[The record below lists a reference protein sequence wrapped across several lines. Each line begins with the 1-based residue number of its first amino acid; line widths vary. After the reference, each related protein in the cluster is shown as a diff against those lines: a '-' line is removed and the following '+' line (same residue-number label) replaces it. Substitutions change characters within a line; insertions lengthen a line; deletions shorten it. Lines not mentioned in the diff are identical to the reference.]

1 MVRKIATFLLIASFV
16 FTNSTYSQSTPS
28 VSDSV
33 SAASQGLN
41 PVADEAKVDSGRIN
55 SISGL
60 TPYDI
65 SIPEEFGSIEEVY
78 QGAKDA
84 PLVVHIQNVHAN
96 YKAQVNIKNILNH
109 LTEKYGFSLIQTE
122 GAVSKLDP
130 TVLKFSFVPEANLK
144 VVDYMMREG
153 RITGADAFAVETA
166 MPIDMYGLEDD
177 RYYLENLRL
186 FKAVFSHRQEIDQF
200 LINVDRLINS
210 VGRSLFPQD
219 LMEMTRKT
227 KTFSENKID
236 LIDYLLFLSKTAEA
250 HQLKALTNLEELAT
264 YPNLVRLVRLYFL
277 EQELNQNELKKESES
292 LKAVFGQ
299 KAPEAE
305 ETKQILSHLETP
317 EKGMKPRE
325 YFSKLTDLTERAEV
339 STLGYPQIR
348 KFAEYLIFQD
358 EINREGLFSEMKTY
372 EAYLEQEL
380 FKNPE
385 EQALLALIQ
394 YDNLLQQYFRLGMS
408 RETLA
413 LYLKNQ
419 DKIKPSW
426 ISAHFEEL
434 ARTHQINFPVMPD
447 LAKLDSY
454 MGEVERYYQLVLER
468 DPIFSEKIFSQLKTS
483 NQQKTIVLTGGF
495 HKDGLVQS
503 YKKENISYVI
513 VSPKV
518 DVKEGNENYLK
529 VMLDEDAVVGS
540 VFAGTFALE
549 VVNLMSQATWSY
561 AEKWILAT
569 RAALTLA
576 AARLASAQ
584 MTNEAFLE
592 AMNGY
597 LGTYEKKFD
606 SRTITTRV
614 TFANL
619 SETFATVTMKIKIFV
634 SATEFQ
640 EFELVAEVN
649 VKNGNF
655 TVRPVASKPL
665 TRPAA
670 IIPQQPVAV
679 RPIGGMLE
687 VAQRFKAPRN
697 LSPQTRAEARRSSL
711 PVGVVVPDT
720 GLSLEDVNALWRLET
735 PEQVSELRRELET
748 NPEASLTD
756 LVVKIVARSNRETAM
771 ITEEAIR
778 RTVQNPVRAQ
788 RLMLIETVKQTTPHI
803 LAVPLEKD
811 ASLEIKNARIQSAL
825 RTLQLNAAA
834 VVVVYGENV
843 KSSFGHLFK
852 DENIRMRVT
861 LKDVDDDQ
869 MAIEAIR
876 KDLSASF
883 SRYYDKAR
891 RPGGFTGTNLKMNGH
906 IRVLNPGGRFGR
918 QLSVGLGERSRYGN
932 FLELQSVLDEVGSKD
947 PSLRTAVANV

>member
-16 FTNSTYSQSTPS
+16 FTNSTHSQSTPS

-153 RITGADAFAVETA
+153 RITGAYAFAVETA

-419 DKIKPSW
+419 DKITPSW
-426 ISAHFEEL
+426 ISA
-434 ARTHQINFPVMPD
+434 
-447 LAKLDSY
+447 
-454 MGEVERYYQLVLER
+454 
-468 DPIFSEKIFSQLKTS
+468 EKIFSQLKTS

-655 TVRPVASKPL
+655 TVRPVSSKPL
-665 TRPAA
+665 THPAA